1 MMKTHTIIEYTEGI
15 SKRNHNKAANFAFR
29 KTMEQHVEVTL
40 AKHFAGGPE
49 TMPGGEYNYAP
60 RREKY
65 NQWKRKR
72 FGHDKPLVRFG
83 NLERRIRGQK
93 TSGITATAK
102 GSRARLKHGL
112 KFAKIIRR
120 RELEIITP
128 RERKAIAVDIKGR
141 YLAESIKYPLKR
153 RKEIT

>member
-1 MMKTHTIIEYTEGI
+1 MIKTFAVIEYTEGI

-29 KTMEQHVEVTL
+29 KTMEHHVEFTL

-49 TMPGGEYNYAP
+49 TMPGGAYGYAP

-65 NQWKRKR
+65 NAWKRKR

-83 NLERRIRGQK
+83 NLARRILSQK
-93 TSGITATAK
+93 TSGVTATAK
-102 GSRARLKHGL
+102 GARARLKHGL

-120 RELEIITP
+120 REIEAITP
-128 RERKAIAVDIKGR
+128 QERREIAKDIKLR
-141 YLAESIKYPLKR
+141 YLSESIKYPIKR